1 MSDIR
6 PQPAEATRL
15 QDGKDQPGDPLLGQT
30 VSHYRILQKL
40 GGGGMGVVYAGQ
52 DLRLGRGIALKFL
65 PEGQSGTHSALERFL
80 QEARA
85 ASCLNHPNICIVHDV
100 GEFEGRPFIVMEL
113 LEGQTLKHRLQTRS
127 LTTADIL
134 EFGIQAS
141 QGLEYAHSQGIVH
154 RDIKPANLFVTER
167 GQLKILDFGLA
178 KFTAAP
184 RTLPQALAGSVTLT
198 QGTTGS
204 DLTAPGEFVGTVAY
218 MSPEQARGMP

>member
-1 MSDIR
+1 MSDIHS
-6 PQPAEATRL
+6 QPAEAARL
-15 QDGKDQPGDPLLGQT
+15 QDGQGRPDDPMLGQT

-52 DLRLGRGIALKFL
+52 DLRLGRGVALKFL
-65 PEGQSGTHSALERFL
+65 PEGQSSTHSVLERFL

-100 GEFEGRPFIVMEL
+100 GEFDGRPFIVMEL

-141 QGLEYAHSQGIVH
+141 EGLEYAHSQGIVH
-154 RDIKPANLFVTER
+154 RRSEER
-167 GQLKILDFGLA
+167 
-178 KFTAAP
+178 
-184 RTLPQALAGSVTLT
+184 R
-198 QGTTGS
+198 
-204 DLTAPGEFVGTVAY
+204 VGKECRSRWSQY
-218 MSPEQARGMP
+218 Q